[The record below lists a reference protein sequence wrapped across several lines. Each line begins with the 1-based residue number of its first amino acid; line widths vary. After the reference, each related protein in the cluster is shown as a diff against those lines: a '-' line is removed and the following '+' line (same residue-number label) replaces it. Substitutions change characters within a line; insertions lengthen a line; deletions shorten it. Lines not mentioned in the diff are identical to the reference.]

1 LHIRCCGD
9 AGRRRG
15 LAVDAAAASSY
26 FICRRSPGLL
36 LFPAPHS
43 AAPAILAEGWH
54 HG

>member
-1 LHIRCCGD
+1 LHIRFFGD

-26 FICRRSPGLL
+26 FICGRSPGLL
-36 LFPAPHS
+36 HS